1 MAVVDD
7 VPVGL
12 VRRSF
17 LCDYPVGLLDLAEIT
32 LVPTGAMTIGFL
44 IGDAVN
50 IGRGLGTEMVSSA
63 LDNLWA
69 DHEDAECVIVAAHVD
84 NSASWR
90 TLEKAG
96 MARVGSGEIEPGN
109 PAVDFRHHV
118 YRIDRPYVPTGPV

>member
-1 MAVVDD
+1 MAVVDV

-32 LVPTGAMTIGFL
+32 LVPTGTMAIGFL

-50 IGRGLGTEMVSSA
+50 VGRGLGTEMVSSA

-90 TLEKAG
+90 TLERPAWP
-96 MARVGSGEIEPGN
+96 GSA
-109 PAVDFRHHV
+109 AVRSNRATQGLTSV
-118 YRIDRPYVPTGPV
+118 IMCTG